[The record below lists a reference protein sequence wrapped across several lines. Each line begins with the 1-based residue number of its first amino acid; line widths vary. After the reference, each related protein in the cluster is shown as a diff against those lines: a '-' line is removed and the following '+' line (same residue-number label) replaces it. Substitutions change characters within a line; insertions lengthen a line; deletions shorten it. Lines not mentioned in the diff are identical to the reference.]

1 MQPRYV
7 PRKGRLSVLRRRA
20 TIVVVAMLAACTPRS
35 VAESIVLGD
44 AVIRTPELA
53 YGEDGRQT
61 LDIYRASLT
70 RKGAPV
76 VVFLYG
82 GRWKYST
89 ENDYLLVGNALARQ
103 GWIAV
108 LPNYRLFPSAR
119 FPAWVV
125 DGASAVRWTRG
136 HVAQYGGDST
146 NIVVVGH
153 SSSGHTV
160 AMLALDDQ
168 YLRAAGVP
176 AGAVRGFVSMSG
188 PVDTTWTDE
197 DVQQMMGPSAQWP
210 VTYPS
215 SFVNGRNP
223 PLLLLHGESDSVV
236 TVGNSV
242 RLAELVRR
250 RGGCVRLE
258 TYRGIGH
265 VKIVLAIVFRS
276 IAPVL
281 RDLAAFV
288 HDPDGYACGPL
299 AARGNTGEPPAELGM
314 PAKPDLHTPQRPL
327 PNGWHHIAYIR

>member
-1 MQPRYV
+1 MQHRFV
-7 PRKGRLSVLRRRA
+7 PLKGRLGVLRYRA
-20 TIVVVAMLAACTPRS
+20 TIVVAATLAACTPRS
-35 VAESIVLGD
+35 VAESVALGD
-44 AVIRTPELA
+44 AVIRTPDQS

-61 LDIYRASLT
+61 LDVYRAAST

-89 ENDYLLVGNALARQ
+89 KDDYLLVGNALARQ

-108 LPNYRLFPSAR
+108 LPNYRLFPAAR

-136 HVAQYGGDST
+136 HAAQYGGDSA

-153 SSSGHTV
+153 SSSAHTV
-160 AMLALDDQ
+160 SMLALDDR
-168 YLRAAGVP
+168 YLRAASVP
-176 AGAVRGFVSMSG
+176 AGAVRGFVSMAG

-197 DVQQMMGPSAQWP
+197 DVQQMMGPREQWP
-210 VTYPS
+210 ATYPS
-215 SFVNGRNP
+215 SFVGGRNP
-223 PLLLLHGESDSVV
+223 PLLLLHGVSDSVV
-236 TVGNSV
+236 TVGNSL

-265 VKIVLAIVFRS
+265 VKIVLALVVPS

-281 RDLAAFV
+281 RDIARFV
-288 HDPDGYACGPL
+288 EDPVADACG
-299 AARGNTGEPPAELGM
+299 RST
-314 PAKPDLHTPQRPL
+314 H
-327 PNGWHHIAYIR
+327 